1 MTRRQKIFLALALLW
16 LCVIWGHS
24 MMPASE
30 SKAESG
36 GIVAVLAQVFPWIT
50 DRLVRK
56 AAHFTEYLIL
66 GGLML
71 GAFPARGRA
80 AVIETAFAGVLA
92 ALIDETIQLFAPGRS
107 GQIRDV
113 WIDAAGFCTAQLVL
127 RLLIRKKE

>member
-1 MTRRQKIFLALALLW
+1 MTKRQKIFLALALLW

-24 MMPASE
+24 MMPATKSGSE
-30 SKAESG
+30 SNF
-36 GIVAVLAQVFPWIT
+36 LADWLMQYIPWMDDYVI
-50 DRLVRK
+50 RK
-56 AAHFTEYLIL
+56 VAHFMEYLVL

-80 AVIETAFAGVLA
+80 AVIETVFAGFLV

-107 GQIRDV
+107 GQIKDV
-113 WIDAAGFCTAQLVL
+113 WLDGAGFCTAQLVL